1 MGLVFRQSA
10 ITTIISYCG
19 VAIGYINLLY
29 LYPKFLSPDQIGLMR
44 TIQDA
49 AILFTPFAQFGLAQ
63 SILRFYPRMVTSQEA
78 SGSFI
83 RLMLLLALIGFGVF
97 FLGFKIFE
105 NSILGYF
112 EANAQE
118 IIGYSTLVLW
128 LTLILL
134 ITAILEAYSRS
145 LLQTIVP
152 NLLREIVARLLL
164 AILVT
169 SYFLGYISF
178 NQFIVSTALAYLLC
192 LAILAVYLASQ
203 GQLKLSASTQNLDRS
218 ELPGLLKYSLLSF
231 AGMAGLII
239 IGKVDSIMVSGLL
252 GLSANAIY
260 TTAFYMATVIEIP
273 KRALTQIAMPLISRA
288 FEKNDMEDIRS
299 IYQKTSINQFIVG
312 GLILIGIW
320 ANLHN
325 LFALMPN
332 GEIYK
337 TGQWVV
343 IIIGLGKLVDMLFGP
358 NSEIIVLSKYYSFN
372 IFLILIL
379 AFTIVAANN
388 LLIPTYGIN
397 GAAIGSA
404 IALVLFNALKYAF
417 VVLKLNMQPF
427 NRATLYV
434 LIIGAATAW
443 ISTWIPR
450 LGNVFIDII
459 VRSAVITIIYA
470 TLVVLTKASP
480 DGNKVFQ
487 RALVF
492 VGYKFKSNK

>member
-1 MGLVFRQSA
+1 MGLVFRQSVF
-10 ITTIISYCG
+10 TTIISYCG

-63 SILRFYPRMVTSQEA
+63 SILRFYPRMVSNQEA

-97 FLGFKIFE
+97 FVAFKIFE

-112 EANAQE
+112 ETNAQE

-169 SYFLGYISF
+169 AYFLEYLSF
-178 NQFIVSTALAYLLC
+178 NQFIISTALAYLFC
-192 LAILAVYLASQ
+192 LAILAIYLATQ
-203 GQLKLSASTQNLDRS
+203 GQLKLNASTQNLDRS
-218 ELPGLLKYSLLSF
+218 EIPGLLKYSLLSF

-252 GLSANAIY
+252 GLSANAVY

-288 FEKNDMEDIRS
+288 FEKNDIQDIKT

-332 GEIYK
+332 GDIYK
-337 TGQWVV
+337 AGEWVV
-343 IIIGLGKLVDMLFGP
+343 IIIGLGKLTDMLFGP

-372 IFLILIL
+372 IVLILVL
-379 AFTIVAANN
+379 AFTIIAANN
-388 LLIPTYGIN
+388 LLIPIYGIN

-404 IALVLFNALKYAF
+404 IALVLFNMLKYAF
-417 VVLKLNMQPF
+417 VAFKLKMQPF
-427 NRATLYV
+427 NMATFYV
-434 LIIGAATAW
+434 VVIGAVTAW
-443 ISTWIPR
+443 ISTLIPR
-450 LGNVFIDII
+450 LDSVFIDII
-459 VRSAVITIIYA
+459 IRSIVITLIYA
-470 TLVVLTKASP
+470 SLIVLAKASP

-492 VGYKFKSNK
+492 VGLKFKSDE